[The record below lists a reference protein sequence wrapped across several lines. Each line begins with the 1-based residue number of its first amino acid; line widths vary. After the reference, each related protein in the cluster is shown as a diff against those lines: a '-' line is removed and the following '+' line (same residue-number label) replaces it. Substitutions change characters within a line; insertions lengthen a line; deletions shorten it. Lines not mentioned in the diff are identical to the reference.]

1 VTALRERVLRVL
13 RDVAPDIDPAE
24 LAPDVDIRRQYDFDS
39 MDTLNFAIGLKRAFG
54 VDIPDA
60 DFRELASLDRCL
72 AYLAPRIGASDT
84 RESGA

>member
-1 VTALRERVLRVL
+1 
-13 RDVAPDIDPAE
+13 
-24 LAPDVDIRRQYDFDS
+24 
-39 MDTLNFAIGLKRAFG
+39 